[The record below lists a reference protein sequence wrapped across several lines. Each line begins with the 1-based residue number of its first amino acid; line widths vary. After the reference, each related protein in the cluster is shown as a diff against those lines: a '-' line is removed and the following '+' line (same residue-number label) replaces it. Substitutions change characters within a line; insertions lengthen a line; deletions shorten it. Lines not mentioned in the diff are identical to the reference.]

1 MPGMVNADSTAS
13 STTTISVMQ
22 ELMVENMT
30 LMEASVITVGPSLTT
45 LELDCKSQYSSNCSS
60 SGMVWPQTVI
70 VGESVQAMNY
80 DVTSYY
86 GGTLW
91 IVSGNASCTV
101 TNISMGAL
109 CDLSTLS
116 WYSSGTVSN
125 SSSVDGQQVTLA
137 ATLTYATVDVVSG
150 LDKLAVAT
158 TSSGASPASMVT
170 TTSAP
175 NTGTLAPSNTA
186 DSSSS
191 LSSSLS
197 SSSSSSS
204 SSKAWIAGPV
214 VGAVAGIALVAGL
227 IFWCIRRKC
236 QGDDTVPGAESG
248 TPPELQGNY
257 EAPELQG
264 NYRPSELSGNY
275 EPPELPPDHSARV
288 ELAAAQLDFDKKREM
303 EQRAVSELP

>member
-1 MPGMVNADSTAS
+1 MPGMVNADSTAA

-30 LMEASVITVGPSLTT
+30 LMEASVITAGPSRTT
-45 LELDCKSQYSSNCSS
+45 LELDCKSEYSSNCSS

-125 SSSVDGQQVTLA
+125 SSSVDGQQVTLP

-158 TSSGASPASMVT
+158 TSSSASPASMVM

-175 NTGTLAPSNTA
+175 NTGTLAPT
-186 DSSSS
+186 SSS

-214 VGAVAGIALVAGL
+214 VGAVAGIALIAGL
-227 IFWCIRRKC
+227 IFWCMSRNR
-236 QGDDTVPGAESG
+236 QGASTAPGAESE

-264 NYRPSELSGNY
+264 TYRPSELSGNY
-275 EPPELPPDHSARV
+275 EPPELPPDHSARM
-288 ELAAAQLDFDKKREM
+288 ELAATQLDLDKKREM

>member
-1 MPGMVNADSTAS
+1 MPGMINADSTVTS
-13 STTTISVMQ
+13 TTISVMQ
-22 ELMVENMT
+22 DLMVENMT
-30 LMEASVITVGPSLTT
+30 LMEASVITADPSRTT
-45 LELDCKSQYSSNCSS
+45 VELDCKSEYSSNCSS

-70 VGESVQAMNY
+70 VGESIQAMNY

-125 SSSVDGQQVTLA
+125 SSSVDGQQVTLEP
-137 ATLTYATVDVVSG
+137 TLSYATIDLVSG

-175 NTGTLAPSNTA
+175 NTGTLAPTNTA

-191 LSSSLS
+191 LSSPL

-214 VGAVAGIALVAGL
+214 AGGIAGIALIAGL
-227 IFWCIRRKC
+227 IFWCIRRKR
-236 QGDDTVPGAESG
+236 QGAGTGQGAEKGNPS
-248 TPPELQGNY
+248 ELQGNY
-257 EAPELQG
+257 EAPELPG
-264 NYRPSELSGNY
+264 NYRPSELSGTY
-275 EPPELPPDHSARV
+275 EPPELHPDQSARM
-288 ELAAAQLDFDKKREM
+288 ELPATQLDLDKKREM
-303 EQRAVSELP
+303 EQRALSELP